1 MRLLAQLTALCNR
14 VKIHVEGSPPVDRID
29 PVLLELCRP
38 FVDRIKFHFVEDV
51 KTSKIDRLPE
61 LLLGYVRD
69 NIFAENGTWELI
81 YYGLAPELALDF
93 MNEIIRLIQWVFGE
107 RNFFRHPIIAG
118 PESKPLLLCNAV
130 EHLLQLDRFV
140 RDLVPV
146 EDSKRIISLV
156 DVCIAGDEELL
167 EWWLARERE
176 SVYSLLF
183 EDPIMLPKVA
193 KHRVLPRAELFC
205 ALIRS
210 VRAKASVF
218 SFSGPYLNQVAA
230 PLCSQFIDA
239 LHETA
244 AEQRKVLTQR
254 KLPTEKVME
263 ENVLAWIEIINGV
276 HMAATLLLSMDG
288 DVAIQN
294 ASADHDLAKF
304 GRSLNRICNIMVEEF
319 VSDTVEIAFLE
330 RAKLAGY
337 LMRCSY
343 ILSTEGGGASQKD
356 LSADL
361 IEACSLLRSI
371 VQTCNDSDEN
381 EKNQD
386 IKYKYAPSLIKN
398 GVLSS
403 IAEKL
408 LEVALDMH
416 GMTPDLFRLGCLSFK
431 RDVNILFGESL
442 LPQQALRVVDL
453 AKFMSL
459 EGRALGDIGGALCAL
474 AGKTPPLCDATF
486 EVDDRL
492 FEEAISMIRAKGFIY
507 LELSDVLSILNR
519 RRD

>member
-1 MRLLAQLTALCNR
+1 M
-14 VKIHVEGSPPVDRID
+14 
-29 PVLLELCRP
+29 
-38 FVDRIKFHFVEDV
+38 VDRIKFHFVEDV

-69 NIFAENGTWELI
+69 NLFAENGAWELI
-81 YYGLAPELALDF
+81 FYGLAPELALEF

-107 RNFFRHPIIAG
+107 RNFFRHPIISG

-130 EHLLQLDRFV
+130 EQFLQFDRFV
-140 RDLVPV
+140 RDLVSV
-146 EDSKRIISLV
+146 EHSERIISLV

-183 EDPIMLPKVA
+183 EEPITLPKVA

-210 VRAKASVF
+210 IRAKASVF

-230 PLCSQFIDA
+230 PLCSQFIEA
-239 LHETA
+239 LQETA
-244 AEQRKVLTQR
+244 AEKRKVLTQR

-276 HMAATLLLSMDG
+276 HMAANLLLTTDG
-288 DVAIQN
+288 DAAIEN
-294 ASADHDLAKF
+294 ASAVHDIANF
-304 GRSLNRICNIMVEEF
+304 GRSLNRICNVMFEEF
-319 VSDTVEIAFLE
+319 ISDTVEIVFLE

-343 ILSTEGGGASQKD
+343 LLSTEGSGGSSQKD
-356 LSADL
+356 MSADL
-361 IEACSLLRSI
+361 IETCSLLRTV
-371 VQTCNDSDEN
+371 VQACDDIDEN
-381 EKNQD
+381 QD
-386 IKYKYAPSLIKN
+386 NHWGKYAPSLIKN
-398 GVLSS
+398 GVLSL

-408 LEVALDMH
+408 LEVVLDMH

-442 LPQQALRVVDL
+442 LPQQALRLIDA
-453 AKFMSL
+453 AKLMSL
-459 EGRALGDIGGALCAL
+459 EGRILEDIGSALCAL
-474 AGKTPPLCDATF
+474 AGKTPPLHVATF
-486 EVDDRL
+486 EEDDRL

-507 LELSDVLSILNR
+507 VELSDVLSILNR